1 MKRDVF
7 GTYNPIIN
15 FIYFAGVIIFGVVF
29 LHPVMVGISLGGA
42 LIYAVLLRGKKAL
55 KFFAFMPLIIMV
67 LTAVINPLFVHRGT
81 TVIFYLGANPVTEEA
96 LIYGIVS
103 GVMIAAVIMWF
114 YCYGVVMTSD
124 KFMYVFGRL
133 APSSSL
139 VFSMVLRFI
148 PRFSQQAGKI
158 ADAQKCIRK
167 NFTSGTS
174 KEQIGHGVKIT
185 SIMTTWALEN
195 AIETADSMRSRGYGL
210 PGRSTYSNFR
220 FEKRDTAMML
230 IMAVLFAAV
239 IAGFVSG
246 AATFECYPVMEV
258 SLNGV
263 MTYMVSAVYFIICAG
278 PAILDL
284 AEEIRWKHSIS
295 KI

>member
-15 FIYFAGVIIFGVVF
+15 FIYFAGVIIFGVIF
-29 LHPVMVGISLGGA
+29 LHPAMVGISLCGA

-55 KFFAFMPLIIMV
+55 KFFAFMPLIIMI

-81 TVIFYLGANPVTEEA
+81 TVMFYMGANPITREA

-124 KFMYVFGRL
+124 KFMYVFGRM

-148 PRFSQQAGKI
+148 PRFSKQAEKI
-158 ADAQKCIRK
+158 ADAQKCIKK
-167 NFTSGTS
+167 NFTAGTT
-174 KEQIGHGVKIT
+174 KEQIGH
-185 SIMTTWALEN
+185 
-195 AIETADSMRSRGYGL
+195 
-210 PGRSTYSNFR
+210 
-220 FEKRDTAMML
+220 EKNT
-230 IMAVLFAAV
+230 
-239 IAGFVSG
+239 
-246 AATFECYPVMEV
+246 
-258 SLNGV
+258 
-263 MTYMVSAVYFIICAG
+263 
-278 PAILDL
+278 
-284 AEEIRWKHSIS
+284 
-295 KI
+295 